1 MGNLPVGAC
10 LRNLCEV
17 RRLVGSVGRGDD
29 AGGTRGSWTHS
40 TIAWNGSVL
49 RLHGEL
55 DLATAARLEAE
66 VLAQIE
72 GHEEL
77 VVDLSELT
85 FIDSTGIR
93 TLIQIATAVAPK
105 PVILRSPQPNV
116 QHVFDLTGVDA
127 IMDNLT
133 IDRSI

>member
-1 MGNLPVGAC
+1 MDPF
-10 LRNLCEV
+10 
-17 RRLVGSVGRGDD
+17 D
-29 AGGTRGSWTHS
+29 
-40 TIAWNGSVL
+40 IAWNGSVL

-93 TLIQIATAVAPK
+93 TLIQIATAVTPK
-105 PVILRSPQPNV
+105 PVILRSPRPNV